1 MIPRYIR
8 PEMARLWSDENKYRR
23 WLEVEIL
30 ALEAWEILGRVPKG
44 TASTVRQKA
53 RVDVDRIAE
62 IESQVRHDVI
72 AFVSQVAETAGEAG
86 KYIHY
91 GLTSYD
97 VVDTALS
104 SLLRDSLMVIIDDIK
119 RLLDVLGGLAVE
131 HKHTPMV
138 GRTHGVHA
146 EPLTFGLVLA
156 LWYEEMKRNLKR
168 VEWVLQEVS
177 VGKLSGAVGTYAH
190 VDPFVE
196 RYVCDK
202 LGLTPAPVSN
212 QIIQR
217 DRHAMCVSTLAVVA
231 GTLEKMATSLRGIA
245 RTEIREV
252 EEPFRRGQKGS
263 SAMPHKRNPVGL
275 EQICGM
281 ARLMRGYALA
291 ALENN
296 NLWDQRDISNSSV
309 ERIILPDSVT
319 LLNYMLNRMTGILA
333 DLRVYPGRMLSNLNL
348 TGGLVFSEE
357 VMLLLIAKGFTREQA
372 YAKVQALAMAAWEGG
387 ADFRQRVFDDPEI
400 SQVCTREELESCFDL
415 NKTLAHVDAVFER
428 LGLAGKFKVK
438 ELDVNEQPQ

>member
-1 MIPRYIR
+1 MIPRYTR
-8 PEMARLWSDENKYRR
+8 PEMARLWTDENKYRR

-30 ALEAWEILGRVPKG
+30 ALEAWELLGKVPPG
-44 TASTVRQKA
+44 TAKAVRENA
-53 RVDVDRIAE
+53 RIDVDRIAE
-62 IESQVRHDVI
+62 IESRVRHDVI

-104 SLLRDSLMVIIDDIK
+104 SLLRDSLMIILDDVS
-119 RLLDVLGGLAVE
+119 RLLDVLGKLAVRY
-131 HKHTPMV
+131 KHTPMI

-146 EPLTFGLVLA
+146 EPVTFGLVLA
-156 LWYEEMKRNLKR
+156 LWYEEMRRNRTR
-168 VEWVLQEVS
+168 VELALSEIS

-196 RYVCDK
+196 RYVCEK
-202 LGLTPAPVSN
+202 LGLEPAPLSN

-217 DRHAMCVSTLAVVA
+217 DRHAMCISVLAVVA
-231 GTLEKMATSLRGIA
+231 GTLEKMAITLRGLA
-245 RTEIREV
+245 RTEIREA
-252 EEPFRRGQKGS
+252 EEAFRQGQKGS

-281 ARLMRGYALA
+281 ARLMRAYASA

-296 NLWDQRDISNSSV
+296 SLWDQRDISNSSV
-309 ERIILPDSVT
+309 ERIIVPDSVI
-319 LLNYMLNRMTGILA
+319 LLNYMLNRMTGILLG
-333 DLRVYPGRMLSNLNL
+333 LRVYPDRMLYNLNL

-357 VMLLLIAKGFTREQA
+357 VMLLLISKGFTREEA
-372 YAKVQALAMAAWEGG
+372 YGKVQELAMAAWEGG
-387 ADFRQRVFDDPEI
+387 ASFKQRVLEDPEI
-400 SQVCTREELESCFDL
+400 SRVCTAGEIEACFDFD
-415 NKTLAHVDAVFER
+415 KTLAHVDAVFER
-428 LGLAGKFKVK
+428 LGLTG
-438 ELDVNEQPQ
+438 EG

>member
-1 MIPRYIR
+1 MIPRYTR
-8 PEMARLWSDENKYRR
+8 PEMGRLWSDENKYGR
-23 WLEVEIL
+23 WLQVEVL
-30 ALEAWEILGRVPKG
+30 ALEAWEILGKVPAG
-44 TASTVRQKA
+44 TARAVRDKA
-53 RVDVDRIAE
+53 IIDVKRIDE

-86 KYIHY
+86 KFIHY

-104 SLLRDSLMVIIDDIK
+104 SLLRDSLMIILEDIDK
-119 RLLDVLGGLAVE
+119 MLDVLGKMAIRY
-131 HKHTPMV
+131 KNTPMI

-146 EPLTFGLVLA
+146 EPVTFGLVLA
-156 LWYEEMKRNLKR
+156 LWHEEMKRNRRRIELAIS
-168 VEWVLQEVS
+168 EIS

-196 RYVCDK
+196 KYVCEK
-202 LGLTPAPVSN
+202 LGLNAAPVSN
-212 QIIQR
+212 QIVQR
-217 DRHAMCVSTLAVVA
+217 DRHAFCVSMLAVVA
-231 GTLEKMATSLRGIA
+231 GTLEKMATDLRGYA

-252 EEPFRRGQKGS
+252 EEPFRPGQKGS

-281 ARLMRGYALA
+281 SRLMRGYALA

-309 ERIILPDSVT
+309 ERIILPDSVI
-319 LLNYMLNRMTGILA
+319 LLDYALNRMTGILV
-333 DLRVYPGRMLSNLNL
+333 DLKVYPDTMLSNLNL

-357 VMLLLIAKGFTREQA
+357 VMLLLISKGLTREQA
-372 YAKVQALAMAAWEGG
+372 YAKVQALAMASWEGRLN
-387 ADFRQRVFDDPEI
+387 FKQRILDDPDI
-400 SQVCTREELESCFDL
+400 SRLCTAEEVESCFDL
-415 NKTLAHVDAVFER
+415 NKTFAHVDDVFER
-428 LGLAGKFKVK
+428 LGIAGRAGSPGKAT
-438 ELDVNEQPQ
+438 N

>member
-1 MIPRYIR
+1 MIPRYTR

-30 ALEAWEILGRVPKG
+30 ALEAWEILGKVPPG
-44 TASTVRQKA
+44 TSMAVREKA
-53 RVDVDRIAE
+53 RIDVKRIAE

-104 SLLRDSLMVIIDDIK
+104 SLLKDSLMIIFDDISK
-119 RLLDVLGGLAVE
+119 LLGVLGRMAVRY
-131 HKHTPMV
+131 KHTPMI

-146 EPLTFGLVLA
+146 EPVTFGLVLA
-156 LWYEEMKRNLKR
+156 LWYEEMKRNLCR
-168 VEWVLQEVS
+168 VESAVSEIS

-190 VDPFVE
+190 VEPFVE
-196 RYVCDK
+196 RYVCEK

-212 QIIQR
+212 QVIQR
-217 DRHAMCVSTLAVVA
+217 DRHAMCVSILAAVA
-231 GTLEKMATSLRGIA
+231 GTLEKMATTLRGLA

-252 EEPFRRGQKGS
+252 EEPFRQGQKGS

-281 ARLMRGYALA
+281 SRLMRGYALA
-291 ALENN
+291 AMENN

-309 ERIILPDSVT
+309 ERIILPDSVI

-333 DLRVYPGRMLSNLNL
+333 DLRVYPDRMLANLNL

-357 VMLLLIAKGFTREQA
+357 VMLLLISKGFAREQA
-372 YAKVQALAMAAWEGG
+372 YAKVQELAMASWEGG
-387 ADFRQRVFDDPEI
+387 ACFKQRVLEDPEI
-400 SQVCTREELESCFDL
+400 SQVCAAGEIDSWFDV
-415 NKTLAHVDAVFER
+415 NKTLVHVDAVFER
-428 LGLAGKFKVK
+428 LGLTGKN
-438 ELDVNEQPQ
+438 LS

>member
-1 MIPRYIR
+1 MIPRYTR
-8 PEMARLWSDENKYRR
+8 PEMARLWTDENKYRR

-30 ALEAWEILGRVPKG
+30 ALEAWELLGKVPPG
-44 TASTVRQKA
+44 TAKAVRENA
-53 RVDVDRIAE
+53 RIDVDRIAE
-62 IESQVRHDVI
+62 IESRVRHDVI

-104 SLLRDSLMVIIDDIK
+104 SLLRDSLMIILDDVS
-119 RLLDVLGGLAVE
+119 RLLDVLGKLAVRY
-131 HKHTPMV
+131 KHTPMI

-146 EPLTFGLVLA
+146 EPVTFGLVLA
-156 LWYEEMKRNLKR
+156 LWYEEMRRNRTR
-168 VEWVLQEVS
+168 VELALSEIS

-196 RYVCDK
+196 RYVCEK
-202 LGLTPAPVSN
+202 LGLEPAPLSN

-217 DRHAMCVSTLAVVA
+217 DRHAMCISVLAVVA
-231 GTLEKMATSLRGIA
+231 GTLEKMAITLRGLA

-252 EEPFRRGQKGS
+252 EEAFRQGQKGS

-281 ARLMRGYALA
+281 ARLMRAYASA

-296 NLWDQRDISNSSV
+296 SLWDQRDISNSSV
-309 ERIILPDSVT
+309 ERIIVPDSVI
-319 LLNYMLNRMTGILA
+319 LLNYMLNRMTGILLG
-333 DLRVYPGRMLSNLNL
+333 LRVYPDRMLYNLNL

-357 VMLLLIAKGFTREQA
+357 VMLLLISKGFTREEA
-372 YAKVQALAMAAWEGG
+372 YGKVQELAMAAWEGAPLSSKG
-387 ADFRQRVFDDPEI
+387 
-400 SQVCTREELESCFDL
+400 CL
-415 NKTLAHVDAVFER
+415 KTLRFLGCALPER
-428 LGLAGKFKVK
+428 
-438 ELDVNEQPQ
+438 